1 MIVYNHPF
9 CFFIY
14 RKTKKQKTKK
24 AYSTQIGFNIKQ
36 IRQLFDKAHGPD
48 YKRIKAELQKA
59 FNRYTKLFRP
69 FYYYKEKDG
78 QLMIRKV
85 LPSNQHRAMKSIK
98 GLPSKQAIQGSY
110 AINQRD
116 KLLLQSKMVK

>member
-1 MIVYNHPF
+1 MFTITLSVF
-9 CFFIY
+9 LFTEI
-14 RKTKKQKTKK
+14 KKEKRKK
-24 AYSTQIGFNIKQ
+24 AYSTHIGFNIKQ

-59 FNRYTKLFRP
+59 FNRNTKLFRP

-85 LPSNQHRAMKSIK
+85 LPSNQHRAMKNIK
-98 GLPSKQAIQGSY
+98 GFPSKQSIQGSY

-116 KLLLQSKMVK
+116 KILLQSKMVK

>member
-1 MIVYNHPF
+1 LFTITLSVF
-9 CFFIY
+9 SFTE
-14 RKTKKQKTKK
+14 KKKQKTKK
-24 AYSTQIGFNIKQ
+24 AYSTQIGYNIKQ

-98 GLPSKQAIQGSY
+98 GLPSTQSIQGSY
-110 AINQRD
+110 AVNQRD
-116 KLLLQSKMVK
+116 KILLKSKMVK